1 MSKKLYYIEIGLCA
15 LLALILL
22 ALLVFFCVSLY
33 DVLSVEEVETY
44 SIGCEISQMA
54 YAEEAVSRSNSE
66 PNYKMGVR
74 NDDFSAT
81 IDISAEQFAKYTIG
95 EIVEVEVTV
104 SEHFDGRITYTYKL
118 ID

>member
-1 MSKKLYYIEIGLCA
+1 
-15 LLALILL
+15 
-22 ALLVFFCVSLY
+22 
-33 DVLSVEEVETY
+33 
-44 SIGCEISQMA
+44 
-54 YAEEAVSRSNSE
+54 
-66 PNYKMGVR
+66 MGVR